1 MNGRVY
7 DPLIGQFLS
16 PDNYIQD
23 PTFTQNYNRYTYC
36 LNNPLKYVDP
46 SGYVKLKTWDDFW
59 SVVDDL
65 WRQGGGS
72 WDSRTDN
79 IPSGGGQGG
88 GYGVPS
94 GTGFQGPGQPYMLP
108 EVTVTAKAPEKK
120 TPTTPIVDNNDPF
133 LGIIASRGGGE
144 EPGFGESLIP
154 IWGSGRS
161 AISSFQNENYWASIG
176 YGVLA
181 VTDMFLVKSALTAVA
196 KGTITLA
203 AKYCLREAVVNPTLT
218 AREAAA
224 AIRNP
229 SLEAMMN
236 GKGIDRAF
244 RAAASN
250 NLILR
255 PAESIGILQINPM
268 NRGADMVGRG
278 ILQGTWWDVTTSGSW
293 GTHVSRYG
301 LGGIKL
307 IYP

>member
-1 MNGRVY
+1 
-7 DPLIGQFLS
+7 
-16 PDNYIQD
+16 
-23 PTFTQNYNRYTYC
+23 
-36 LNNPLKYVDP
+36 
-46 SGYVKLKTWDDFW
+46 
-59 SVVDDL
+59 
-65 WRQGGGS
+65 
-72 WDSRTDN
+72 
-79 IPSGGGQGG
+79 
-88 GYGVPS
+88 
-94 GTGFQGPGQPYMLP
+94 
-108 EVTVTAKAPEKK
+108 
-120 TPTTPIVDNNDPF
+120 
-133 LGIIASRGGGE
+133 
-144 EPGFGESLIP
+144 
-154 IWGSGRS
+154 
-161 AISSFQNENYWASIG
+161 
-176 YGVLA
+176 
-181 VTDMFLVKSALTAVA
+181 MFLVKSALTAVA

-229 SLEAMMN
+229 SLVAMMN

-244 RAAASN
+244 RAGASN

-255 PAESIGILQINPM
+255 PAESIGILQISPM